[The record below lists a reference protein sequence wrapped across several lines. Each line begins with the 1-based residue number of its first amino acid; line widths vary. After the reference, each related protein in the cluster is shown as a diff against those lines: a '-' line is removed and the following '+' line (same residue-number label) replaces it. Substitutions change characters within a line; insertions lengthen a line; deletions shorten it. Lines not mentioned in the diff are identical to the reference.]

1 MEGINQ
7 VSKKKEGSFVKYA
20 KSLAEPKYVEETF
33 NFVHL
38 SCRMTVDR
46 MLKNPTITEE
56 QKEDLTEIRE
66 ELDRM
71 WGLFHEMA
79 EHIDE

>member
-1 MEGINQ
+1 M
-7 VSKKKEGSFVKYA
+7 SKKKESSFVKYA
-20 KSLAEPKYVEETF
+20 KSLTEPKYIEETF

-46 MLKNPTITEE
+46 MLKNPTITEQE
-56 QKEDLTEIRE
+56 KESLTEIRE

-71 WGLFHEMA
+71 WELFQEMV

>member
-1 MEGINQ
+1 M
-7 VSKKKEGSFVKYA
+7 SKKKESSFVKYA
-20 KSLAEPKYVEETF
+20 KSLTEPSAIEETF

-46 MLKNPTITEE
+46 MLKNPNITKEE
-56 QKEDLTEIRE
+56 KEDLMEIRE

-71 WGLFHEMA
+71 WELFQEMV
-79 EHIDE
+79 EHVNE